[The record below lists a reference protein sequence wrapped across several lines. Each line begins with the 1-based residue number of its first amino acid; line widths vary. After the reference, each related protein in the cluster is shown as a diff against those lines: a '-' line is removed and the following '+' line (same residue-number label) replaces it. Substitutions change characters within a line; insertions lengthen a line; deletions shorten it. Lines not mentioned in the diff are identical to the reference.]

1 MSQEDYMR
9 AYVGDEK
16 NMWKPMPGFFVPGSP
31 YYNDEGG
38 RWLVTPP
45 QIVSV
50 VQSAVTL
57 VAFARAFALRKSAA
71 ISRRLAVASPGAPR
85 GNQNAFKHGRQRH
98 RHAARPPGWER
109 HRLRQRRNPVRW
121 QIA

>member
-1 MSQEDYMR
+1 MR

-98 RHAARPPGWER
+98 RPAAQPAGREH
-109 HRLRQRRNPVRW
+109 HRLRRPRSLAGRQV
-121 QIA
+121 A

>member
-1 MSQEDYMR
+1 MR

-85 GNQNAFKHGRQRH
+85 GNQNAFKHGCYTIEATANRREI
-98 RHAARPPGWER
+98 AAL
-109 HRLRQRRNPVRW
+109 LRSMK
-121 QIA
+121 ALGKATD